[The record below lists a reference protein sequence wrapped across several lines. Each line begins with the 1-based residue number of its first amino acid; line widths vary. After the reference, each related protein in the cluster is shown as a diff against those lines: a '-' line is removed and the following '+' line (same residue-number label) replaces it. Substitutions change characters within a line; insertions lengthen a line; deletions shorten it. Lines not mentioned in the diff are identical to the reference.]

1 MKSRYLVNVFA
12 SALLSIPTLGLAAE
26 LKVVTSFSVLND
38 LVQEVGGEHI
48 SLTNLVEANGDA
60 HVYQPSPMDAQAVA
74 EADLLVVNGLGFEGW
89 MERLEQS
96 AGFKGVKIAATD
108 GVNLIHLGEE
118 DEHHEE
124 EGHHDE
130 DEHHD
135 EEGHHDED
143 EHHDEK
149 GHHDEDEHHDEK
161 GHHDEDGHHDEEEHH
176 DDEEEHHADEHHHH
190 HGEFDPHAW
199 HSVTNVLVYV
209 ENIRAALVKL
219 APEHAAEFNQNAK
232 DYVKEL
238 KALEKDLAQ
247 KMSQVPENKRNVIT
261 SHDAFGYLAREY
273 GFNFTAPQGM
283 STEAEASAADVVK
296 IIKQIRKDD
305 IQAVFVEKV
314 SNSRLIEQ
322 IARETGAKIGGELYA
337 DALSSP
343 NQAAGTYIKMMEHN
357 ISTLVKALSN

>member
-12 SALLSIPTLGLAAE
+12 SALLSIPSLSLAAD

-48 SLTNLVEANGDA
+48 SLTNLVAANGDA
-60 HVYQPSPMDAQAVA
+60 HVYQPSPLDAQAVA

-96 AGFKGVKIAATD
+96 AGFKGVKVAATY
-108 GVNLIHLGEE
+108 GVDLIHLDDE

-124 EGHHDE
+124 
-130 DEHHD
+130 
-135 EEGHHDED
+135 
-143 EHHDEK
+143 
-149 GHHDEDEHHDEK
+149 
-161 GHHDEDGHHDEEEHH
+161 GHHDEE
-176 DDEEEHHADEHHHH
+176 
-190 HGEFDPHAW
+190 FDPHVW
-199 HSVTNVLVYV
+199 HSVTTVLVYV
-209 ENIRAALVKL
+209 ENIRAALVQL
-219 APEHAAEFNQNAK
+219 APEHATEFNQNAK
-232 DYVKEL
+232 DYVKAL
-238 KALEKDLAQ
+238 KALEKDLTQ

-305 IQAVFVEKV
+305 IRAVFVEKV

-343 NQAAGTYIKMMEHN
+343 NQGAGTYINMMQHN

>member
-135 EEGHHDED
+135 EEEGHH
-143 EHHDEK
+143 
-149 GHHDEDEHHDEK
+149 
-161 GHHDEDGHHDEEEHH
+161 
-176 DDEEEHHADEHHHH
+176 DEEEHHADEHHHH

-238 KALEKDLAQ
+238 KALEKDLAK

>member
-12 SALLSIPTLGLAAE
+12 SALLSIPSLSLAAD
-26 LKVVTSFSVLND
+26 LKVVTSFSVLNN

-48 SLTNLVEANGDA
+48 SLTNLVAANGDA
-60 HVYQPSPMDAQAVA
+60 HVYQPSPLDAQAVA

-96 AGFKGVKIAATD
+96 AGFKGVKVAATY
-108 GVNLIHLGEE
+108 GVDLIHLDDE

-130 DEHHD
+130 DEHH
-135 EEGHHDED
+135 EED
-143 EHHDEK
+143 EHQ
-149 GHHDEDEHHDEK
+149 
-161 GHHDEDGHHDEEEHH
+161 DEEEEAHA
-176 DDEEEHHADEHHHH
+176 EEHH

-209 ENIRAALVKL
+209 ENIRAALVQL
-219 APEHAAEFNQNAK
+219 APEHATEFNQNAK
-232 DYVKEL
+232 DYVKAL
-238 KALEKDLAQ
+238 KALEKDLTQ
-247 KMSQVPENKRNVIT
+247 KMSQVPENNRNVIT

-343 NQAAGTYIKMMEHN
+343 NQGAGTYIKMMQHN
-357 ISTLVKALSN
+357 ISTLVKALSK